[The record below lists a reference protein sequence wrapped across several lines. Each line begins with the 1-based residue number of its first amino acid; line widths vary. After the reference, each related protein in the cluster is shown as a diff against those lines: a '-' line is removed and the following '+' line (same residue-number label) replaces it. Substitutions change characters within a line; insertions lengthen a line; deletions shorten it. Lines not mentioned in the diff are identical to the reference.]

1 MLPSI
6 KSLLLTV
13 CSISLVHHAL
23 AQADTITLQDVKH
36 NISKHSK
43 VVLLAREKVAE
54 SDASVQQATMNQ
66 LPTLSVF
73 GAIEKATNMPI
84 YENGLNHAPTQHD
97 VIHTLYSSG
106 ANFYLNLF
114 NGFKVQ
120 QEKALA
126 KIEFEIDKVKLE
138 EQTAMMQLK
147 GIHLYYD
154 IYVQHQWKATMES
167 DIAEKEHELQEIKH
181 LYQAGVILESDVFR
195 AELEL
200 SKRRM
205 TLIEIANSIIVNQ
218 QQLNVLMG
226 NADDAVL
233 IPKVSMQDFQ
243 LAQLDLPEAIT
254 KGTKSAYDAHI
265 SHEHVLAAE
274 RELKITK
281 ADYSPKIGLT
291 GSFQFSNPQIFLYP
305 YNASWYTLGI
315 AGVKLSYD
323 INSLY
328 HNKNKVRKATIAL
341 QSAALHHE
349 LVDEQIRT
357 KIYQAFHNWDE
368 AVKREVVYQ
377 KNKQFASENAR
388 IIKNAYFSQTTLI
401 TDLLDANVLVLKAN
415 FELEQAKI
423 NILKSYYSL
432 QYEIGQL

>member
-1 MLPSI
+1 MLSSI
-6 KSLLLTV
+6 QSLLLTV
-13 CSISLVHHAL
+13 CSISLVNSGF
-23 AQADTITLQDVKH
+23 AQADSISLQDVKQK
-36 NISKHSK
+36 IVQHSK
-43 VVLLAREKVAE
+43 VVLLAREKLAA

-73 GAIEKATNMPI
+73 GAVEKATNMPI

-114 NGFKVQ
+114 NGFKIQ
-120 QEKALA
+120 QEKALT
-126 KIEFEIDKVKLE
+126 KIEHEIDQVKLE
-138 EQTAMMQLK
+138 EQTALMQLK

-154 IYVQHQWKATMES
+154 IYVQYQWKQTMES
-167 DIAEKEHELQEIKH
+167 DISEKEHELLEIKN
-181 LYQAGVILESDVFR
+181 LYQAGVILESDVLR

-205 TLIEIANSIIVNQ
+205 TLIEIENSIIVKQ
-218 QQLNVLMG
+218 QQLNVLIG
-226 NADDAVL
+226 NADSTTV
-233 IPKVSMQDFQ
+233 IPKVTTADFQ
-243 LAQLDLPEAIT
+243 LAHLNLQEALS
-254 KGTKSAYDAHI
+254 KGTKGAYDAHI

-281 ADYSPKIGLT
+281 ADYSPKIGIT

-328 HNKNKVRKATIAL
+328 HNKYKVKKAKIAVH
-341 QSAALHHE
+341 SADLHHE

-357 KIYQAFHNWDE
+357 KIYQSYHEWDE
-368 AVKREVVYQ
+368 AIQREQVYQ

-388 IIKNAYFSQTTLI
+388 ILKNAYFSQTALI

-415 FELEQAKI
+415 FELKQAKI
-423 NILKSYYSL
+423 NILKTYYSL